1 MVNIFKDINIIL
13 LMSEN
18 YIYMENADY
27 KSLNDSSVKM
37 KRETYHLLLF
47 IIIIFGSIIT
57 LQFMIF
63 IYYTRESI
71 RLFCFKNNP
80 VNRIHRKRPLQI
92 QMGEL
97 EHSLEISPTEEIKDE
112 QSNK

>member
-1 MVNIFKDINIIL
+1 
-13 LMSEN
+13 MSEN

-27 KSLNDSSVKM
+27 KSLNESAVEM
-37 KRETYHLLLF
+37 KRETYNLLVF

-71 RLFCFKNNP
+71 RLLCFKINT
-80 VNRIHRKRPLQI
+80 VNRINRKKPLQI
-92 QMGEL
+92 QMGNL
-97 EHSLEISPTEEIKDE
+97 EHSLEISPNEGLKNEFI
-112 QSNK
+112 

>member
-1 MVNIFKDINIIL
+1 
-13 LMSEN
+13 MSEN

-27 KSLNDSSVKM
+27 KSLNDSLVEM
-37 KRETYHLLLF
+37 KKKKEFILVF

-80 VNRIHRKRPLQI
+80 VNRIHRKKPLQI

-97 EHSLEISPTEEIKDE
+97 EHSLEISPNEGLKNEFI
-112 QSNK
+112 